1 MATAR
6 RSMFVACA
14 ALFAAYQPG
23 LYAQDYP
30 AKPIR
35 IVTFEAGGGSDIV
48 SRLIA
53 QGLSARLGQQVVVEN
68 RVGVIA
74 VETGAKAVSD
84 GYTLLVGG
92 SVIWTEPLL
101 RKNVPWDA
109 QNDFAPITSTSRSPN
124 MLVVHP
130 SLPVQNVKELIAL
143 AKGRPGELNYGSAG
157 SGSTTHL
164 AGELFMF
171 LTGTKITRIAYR
183 GNNPAMTNL
192 IGGHL
197 QMMFPSVG
205 EVAPHVK
212 AGRVRPLAVTTG
224 QPSILA
230 PNVPTVA
237 ASGLPG
243 YESASVL
250 GILAPGKTSPAIVN
264 RLNQE
269 IVQIL
274 NYDSTKEKFLSMGFE
289 SLGSTPEQFTT
300 LIRAEIGKWGKVIAS
315 AGLGAQ

>member
-1 MATAR
+1 MAHAHR
-6 RSMFVACA
+6 RISIGA
-14 ALFAAYQPG
+14 ALLVAGIMGAH
-23 LYAQDYP
+23 AQEYP
-30 AKPIR
+30 LKPIR

-53 QGLSARLGQQVVVEN
+53 QGLSARLGQQVIVEN

-74 VETGAKAVSD
+74 VETGAKAAPD
-84 GYTLLVGG
+84 GYTLLLGG

-109 QNDFAPITSTSRSPN
+109 QNDFAPVTSTSRSPN

-130 SLPVQNVKELIAL
+130 SLPVTSVKELITL
-143 AKGRPGELNYGSAG
+143 ARSRPGELNYGSAG

-171 LTGTKITRIAYR
+171 LTGTKVTRIAYR
-183 GNNPAMTNL
+183 GNSAAMTNL
-192 IGGHL
+192 MGGHL
-197 QMMFPSVG
+197 QIMFPSVG
-205 EVAPHVK
+205 EVTPHVK
-212 AGRVRPLAVTTG
+212 AGRVRPLAVTTA
-224 QPSILA
+224 QVSSLA
-230 PNVPTVA
+230 PNIPTVTD
-237 ASGLPG
+237 SGLPG

-250 GILAPGKTSPAIVN
+250 GILAPARTPPAIVN

-274 NYDSTKEKFLSMGFE
+274 NYEATREKFFSMGFE
-289 SLGSTPEQFTT
+289 SLGSSPEQFSG
-300 LIRAEIGKWGKVIAS
+300 LIRSEIAKWGKVIAG
-315 AGLGAQ
+315 AGLAPQ

>member
-1 MATAR
+1 MAHAHR
-6 RSMFVACA
+6 RIYIGA
-14 ALFAAYQPG
+14 ALLVAGITGAH
-23 LYAQDYP
+23 AQEYP
-30 AKPIR
+30 VKPIR

-53 QGLSARLGQQVVVEN
+53 QGLSARLGQQVIVEN

-74 VETGAKAVSD
+74 VETGAKAVPD
-84 GYTLLVGG
+84 GYTLLLGG

-109 QNDFAPITSTSRSPN
+109 QNDFAPVTSTSRSPN

-130 SLPVQNVKELIAL
+130 SLPVTSVKELIAL
-143 AKGRPGELNYGSAG
+143 ARSRPGELNYGSAG

-171 LTGTKITRIAYR
+171 LTGTKVTRIAYR
-183 GNNPAMTNL
+183 GNSAAMTNL
-192 IGGHL
+192 MGGHL
-197 QMMFPSVG
+197 QIMFPSVG
-205 EVAPHVK
+205 EVTPHVK
-212 AGRVRPLAVTTG
+212 AGRVRPLAVTTA
-224 QPSILA
+224 QVSSLA
-230 PNVPTVA
+230 PNIPTVTD
-237 ASGLPG
+237 SGLPG

-250 GILAPGKTSPAIVN
+250 GILAPARTPPAIVN

-274 NYDSTKEKFLSMGFE
+274 NYEATREKFFSMGFE
-289 SLGSTPEQFTT
+289 SLGSNPEQFSG
-300 LIRAEIGKWGKVIAS
+300 LIKSEIAKWGKVIGG
-315 AGLGAQ
+315 AGLAPQ

>member
-1 MATAR
+1 MAHAHR
-6 RSMFVACA
+6 RISIGA
-14 ALFAAYQPG
+14 ALLVAGITGAH
-23 LYAQDYP
+23 AQDYP
-30 AKPIR
+30 VKPIR

-53 QGLSARLGQQVVVEN
+53 QGLSARLGQQVIVEN

-74 VETGAKAVSD
+74 VETGAKAAPD
-84 GYTLLVGG
+84 GYTLLLGG

-109 QNDFAPITSTSRSPN
+109 QNDFAPVTSTSRSPN

-130 SLPVQNVKELIAL
+130 SLPVTSVKELITL
-143 AKGRPGELNYGSAG
+143 ARSRPGELNYGSAG

-171 LTGTKITRIAYR
+171 LTGTKVTRIAYR
-183 GNNPAMTNL
+183 GNSAAMTNL
-192 IGGHL
+192 MGGHL
-197 QMMFPSVG
+197 QIMFPSVG
-205 EVAPHVK
+205 EVTPHVK
-212 AGRVRPLAVTTG
+212 AGRVRPLAVTTA
-224 QPSILA
+224 QVSSLA
-230 PNVPTVA
+230 PNIPTVTD
-237 ASGLPG
+237 SGLPG

-250 GILAPGKTSPAIVN
+250 GILAPARTPPAIVN

-274 NYDSTKEKFLSMGFE
+274 NYEATREKFFSMGFE
-289 SLGSTPEQFTT
+289 SLGSSPEQFSG
-300 LIRAEIGKWGKVIAS
+300 LIRSEIAKWGKVIAG
-315 AGLGAQ
+315 AGLAPQ